1 MTLVIRTG
9 ETQRAFVERVLREQ
23 GAISAHDAMY
33 ALRDESGRPKGIT
46 RLAPVIEQ
54 LRKAGWPIDTD
65 APKGAQATYRLRA
78 RALNDSPQPA
88 ASLSPDAA
96 GTPYDRD
103 RVGQP
108 LAVQP
113 SAPAASKPG
122 AEGAPSWSCVDCHG
136 IPASE
141 VEDRLGG
148 MGWAYCRTC
157 DGRRYF
163 RRRAAA

>member
-1 MTLVIRTG
+1 MKPATAMVLAFLRTRGLDGATEAEIQAATAIRSG
-9 ETQRAFVERVLREQ
+9 GQRVHELKAEGYDIVTVLERSDI
-23 GAISAHDAMY
+23 GARY
-33 ALRDESGRPKGIT
+33 AR
-46 RLAPVIEQ
+46 
-54 LRKAGWPIDTD
+54 WF
-65 APKGAQATYRLRA
+65 
-78 RALNDSPQPA
+78 LNDSPQPA

-103 RVGQP
+103 GVGQP

-113 SAPAASKPG
+113 SAPESSRIG
-122 AEGAPSWSCVDCHG
+122 AEGAPLWTCVDCHG

-148 MGWAYCRTC
+148 MGWAYCGTC
-157 DGRRYF
+157 EGRRYF

>member
-1 MTLVIRTG
+1 MKPATAMVLAFLRTRGLDGATEAEIQAATTIRSG
-9 ETQRAFVERVLREQ
+9 GQRVHELKAEGYDIVTVLERSDI
-23 GAISAHDAMY
+23 GARY
-33 ALRDESGRPKGIT
+33 AR
-46 RLAPVIEQ
+46 
-54 LRKAGWPIDTD
+54 WF
-65 APKGAQATYRLRA
+65 
-78 RALNDSPQPA
+78 LNDSPQPA

-103 RVGQP
+103 GVGQP

>member
-1 MTLVIRTG
+1 MKPATAMVLAFLSTRGLDGATEAEIQAATTIRSG
-9 ETQRAFVERVLREQ
+9 GQRVHELKAEGYDIVTVLERSDI
-23 GAISAHDAMY
+23 GARY
-33 ALRDESGRPKGIT
+33 AR
-46 RLAPVIEQ
+46 
-54 LRKAGWPIDTD
+54 WF
-65 APKGAQATYRLRA
+65 
-78 RALNDSPQPA
+78 LNDSPQPA

-103 RVGQP
+103 GVGQP

-113 SAPAASKPG
+113 SAPESSRIG
-122 AEGAPSWSCVDCHG
+122 AEGAPLWTCVDCHG

-157 DGRRYF
+157 EGRRYF

>member
-1 MTLVIRTG
+1 MKPATAMVLAFLRTRGLDGATEAEIQAATAIRSG
-9 ETQRAFVERVLREQ
+9 GQRVHEL
-23 GAISAHDAMY
+23 
-33 ALRDESGRPKGIT
+33 
-46 RLAPVIEQ
+46 
-54 LRKAGWPIDTD
+54 KAEGYDI
-65 APKGAQATYRLRA
+65 ATYLERSPIGA
-78 RALNDSPQPA
+78 RFARWVLTEDPQPA

-103 RVGQP
+103 GVGQP

-113 SAPAASKPG
+113 SAPAASEPG
-122 AEGAPSWSCVDCHG
+122 AEGAPIWSCVDCHG
-136 IPASE
+136 TPASE

-157 DGRRYF
+157 EGRRYF